1 MTDAPEY
8 LRARDIARL
17 APEEDWIDPG
27 GVLQHE
33 SPQVNERYYN
43 LARSMQAGQRF
54 GKYLADARNRLRPLS
69 IKPPRN
75 AVLYEQRYSTI
86 RQRDRGEPPCA

>member
-17 APEEDWIDPG
+17 APEEIP